1 MSKKILKYILIF
13 IGIIFNIFNFILIA
27 SLFFIIFLLFLSIPT
42 QKDKLAYTY
51 KDKNKRLAYFQEKK
65 EDFEY
70 FSQFLLD
77 NDEIESINYQKNFKC
92 DSIENKITINVSDD
106 IIMCK
111 KRNINDNK
119 SYDFNTIKEKYKNL
133 NLEKITKIKDINH
146 NIYSIDFILFRTNR
160 VEVSYDY
167 CVSPECKSKDY
178 IYYDSEGNSYRNK
191 IDDKWY
197 TMYDGNPGL

>member
-27 SLFFIIFLLFLSIPT
+27 SLIFIIFLLFLSIPT

-92 DSIENKITINVSDD
+92 DSIENEITINVSDD

-111 KRNINDNK
+111 KRNTNDNK

-146 NIYSIDFILFRTNR
+146 NVYSIDFILFRTNR

-178 IYYDSEGNSYRNK
+178 IYYDSEGNLYKNK